1 MEVYER
7 IRQLRKEILKL
18 SQTDFGNKLGVNRDV
33 INNIENNRLAR
44 PDQKL
49 SLIKL
54 MCKEFGVN
62 EEWLLTG
69 EGEPFVKKTREE
81 EIHDFVMSI
90 PIDDMIFKE
99 RFAAALSKM
108 APNDWELIGRMVERL
123 TAENES
129 GVAPVQQSVSV
140 AQAEAEYIK
149 NASEPVPP
157 MAPAAS
163 NSTAGDGNGE
173 TA

>member
-7 IRQLRKEILKL
+7 IRELRKRLHL
-18 SQTDFGNKLGVNRDV
+18 TQTEFGDRLGVSLSV
-33 INNIENNRLAR
+33 INNIEYNRLAR

-69 EGEPFVKKTREE
+69 EGEPFPEKSRHD
-81 EIHDFVMSI
+81 EIADFVNSLA
-90 PIDDMIFKE
+90 IDDNSFKS
-99 RFAAALSKM
+99 RFIVALSKLNEEEWLTIEKVVKEISEETASVPQDPVAM
-108 APNDWELIGRMVERL
+108 AEE
-123 TAENES
+123 
-129 GVAPVQQSVSV
+129 
-140 AQAEAEYIK
+140 EYIK
-149 NASEPVPP
+149 SASEPVPP

-163 NSTAGDGNGE
+163 NSTADDGNSE

>member
-18 SQTDFGNKLGVNRDV
+18 SQTDFGNRLGVNRDV

-69 EGEPFVKKTREE
+69 EGEPFPKKTRHD
-81 EIHDFVMSI
+81 EITDFI
-90 PIDDMIFKE
+90 NGLAIDDNSFKA
-99 RFAAALSKM
+99 RFIAALS
-108 APNDWELIGRMVERL
+108 RMSEEEWLLVEKVVKEVASD
-123 TAENES
+123 T
-129 GVAPVQQSVSV
+129 VAPVQQTPTTEDL
-140 AQAEAEYIK
+140 EAEYKKIHSSD
-149 NASEPVPP
+149 ATEQDERFS
-157 MAPAAS
+157 AS
-163 NSTAGDGNGE
+163 NTTAGSGNGE